1 MLKNHQTSGSL
12 TLAEAVGAR
21 IQDTAGMVVLAD
33 SLARSVGWAEGVEA
47 KDHYNSVEELE
58 WALH

>member
-1 MLKNHQTSGSL
+1 MLKDHQTSGSL

-33 SLARSVGWAEGVEA
+33 SLTCSVGWAEEEVGA
-47 KDHYNSVEELE
+47 KGHYNSVEELE
-58 WALH
+58 